1 MTHGFDTSA
10 FREQPT
16 PEEVAAQAQSGR
28 AWLRTAPK
36 TTVIGLGAAC
46 LAVWLVCSMGIAA
59 AAVDSFSLGASYLN
73 IGSGIFLG
81 GVLAA
86 AIGFLLQA
94 KGEDPQVAAAKLA
107 RFIQRNGLFH
117 HQEPKLPK
125 LAGTIFEQ
133 GHHRRSW
140 MRFRNSPAHPFPF
153 EIAHYSY
160 QTGSGI
166 REANERPSVTSW
178 TYVALTA
185 DRTLPRILL
194 DAKANDNWFASSVPE
209 SLAKSQLL
217 ALDGEHARHFK
228 VYAPAGYEDE
238 AHRIFAPEVLE
249 KLKRDAAEFD
259 VETVDDRIIFFARK
273 ELDLGRGQT
282 WEQLSDLVFGVGATM
297 VGLAD
302 ARPADRFGKNA
313 SREVTP
319 TGRTL
324 RKRRIT
330 PALLW
335 TLGAAAML
343 MLARL
348 LFTGP
353 LEGML

>member
-1 MTHGFDTSA
+1 MTPGFDTSA
-10 FREQPT
+10 FREQPS
-16 PEEVAAQAQSGR
+16 PEEISAQAQSGR

-36 TTVIGLGAAC
+36 SIVIGLATAC
-46 LAVWLVCSMGIAA
+46 LVVWLVCSMGIAEA
-59 AAVDSFSLGASYLN
+59 MVDSFNLDASYLN

-86 AIGFLLQA
+86 AIGFLLQTRD
-94 KGEDPQVAAAKLA
+94 EDPQVIAAQLA
-107 RFIQRNGLFH
+107 RFVQRNGLSH
-117 HQEPKLPK
+117 NEEPKLPK
-125 LAGTIFEQ
+125 LQGTIFEQ
-133 GHHRRSW
+133 GYHPRSW
-140 MRFRNSPAHPFPF
+140 RRFRNSPAHPFPF

-160 QTGSGI
+160 QTGSQV
-166 REANERPSVTSW
+166 RDHDERPSVTSW

-194 DAKANDNWFASSVPE
+194 DAKANDNWFASSVPA
-209 SLAKSQLL
+209 SMAKSQLL
-217 ALDGEHARHFK
+217 SLDGEHGSDFK
-228 VYAPAGYEDE
+228 VYAPEGYEQE
-238 AHRIFAPEVLE
+238 AQRIFAPEVLE
-249 KLKRDAAEFD
+249 RLKRDAPEFD
-259 VETVDDRIIFFARK
+259 VETVDDQIIFFARK
-273 ELDLGRGQT
+273 ELDLGRAQT

-302 ARPADRFGKNA
+302 SQPADRFGKNA

-319 TGRTL
+319 AGSTL

-335 TLGAAAML
+335 TVGAVAIL
-343 MLARL
+343 VLARL